1 MPRCALVLLLILLA
15 VLLAASPAALAEGVL
30 RQRPML
36 PDGSIP
42 LHVPQHPCT
51 PGQNATDP
59 DCREAR
65 RLDCL
70 GSCRHDFSYNGDMMY
85 LRWCERGCE
94 EKGER

>member
-1 MPRCALVLLLILLA
+1 MPRSVLLLLL
-15 VLLAASPAALAEGVL
+15 LLLTVPASALGEGVL
-30 RQRPML
+30 RKPPML

-42 LHVPQHPCT
+42 LYMPKHLCT

-59 DCREAR
+59 DCRESR

-70 GSCRHDFSYNGDMMY
+70 GACQHDFSYNGDMMY